1 MKKKISVIV
10 PVYKVEQYLD
20 RCMRSLLAQTLTDI
34 EIILVDDGSPDRCPE
49 MCDAYALQDPRIR
62 VIHKKNG
69 GLGYARNSGLEI
81 AQGEYIAF
89 LDSDDYVAVDMYEKM
104 YAAAKEYDADV
115 VLAGI
120 NTVGGILFG
129 DKAEIKQTHCFRE
142 TELFVGAEG
151 RRKLLQGFIGAAP
164 EEKDDSRYDFA
175 VWKNIYR
182 GDMIRDHQ
190 VRFCSEREI
199 AAEDLMFQLSVI
211 PFVNRAVGIP
221 GAYSY
226 YCHNGASLSKSYRP
240 DRFERC
246 MHVVSKVEERMPT
259 EMTPADYRLN
269 LDRHIQAHARYVS
282 IQEIFHA
289 RECGMSAKDLRKRL
303 QAINRHPVL
312 AQTLRRYPWWKLPPM
327 QAMFAF
333 TMRFQLPSLACVMV
347 TLKEKLR

>member
-20 RCMRSLLAQTLTDI
+20 RCMRSLLAQTMPDI

-49 MCDAYALQDPRIR
+49 MCDAYAAQDTRIR

-81 AQGEYIAF
+81 AEGEYIAF
-89 LDSDDYVAVDMYEKM
+89 LDSDDYIAGDMYEKM

-129 DKAEIKQTHCFRE
+129 GKEEIKVTHCFRE
-142 TELFVGAEG
+142 TELFVGPEG

-182 GDMIRDHQ
+182 GDMIRNNRI
-190 VRFCSEREI
+190 RFCSEREI

-246 MHVVSKVEERMPT
+246 MHVVSKVMERMPP
-259 EMTPADYRLN
+259 EMTEEDYRLY

-282 IQEIFHA
+282 IQEVFHA
-289 RECGMSAKDLRKRL
+289 RECGMSRKELKERL
-303 QAINRHPVL
+303 QAINTHPVL
-312 AQTLRRYPWWKLPPM
+312 AESLRRYPWWKLPRM
-327 QAMFAF
+327 QAAFAF
-333 TMRFQLPSLACVMV
+333 TMRFQMPALACWLV
-347 TLKEKLR
+347 TLKEKL

>member
-1 MKKKISVIV
+1 MKKKVSVIV

-20 RCMRSLLAQTLTDI
+20 RCMRSLLAQTMPDI
-34 EIILVDDGSPDRCPE
+34 EIILVDDGSPDRSGQ
-49 MCDAYALQDPRIR
+49 MCDEYARQDPRIR
-62 VIHKKNG
+62 VIHKENG
-69 GLGYARNSGLEI
+69 GLGFARNSGLDI
-81 AQGEYIAF
+81 AEGEYIAF
-89 LDSDDYVAVDMYEKM
+89 LDSDDYIAADMYEKM
-104 YAAAKEYDADV
+104 YTAAKEYNADV

-129 DKAEIKQTHCFRE
+129 EEEIKQTHCFRE

-182 GDMIRDHQ
+182 GDMIRDNH
-190 VRFCSEREI
+190 VRFVSEREI
-199 AAEDLMFQLSVI
+199 AAEDLMFQLSVV

-226 YCHNGASLSKSYRP
+226 YCHNGASLSKSYRS
-240 DRFERC
+240 DRFARC
-246 MHVVSKVEERMPT
+246 MHVVSKVEERMPS
-259 EMTPADYRLN
+259 EMTEADYRIY

-289 RECGMSAKDLRKRL
+289 RECGMSAKDLNKRL
-303 QAINRHPVL
+303 QEINTHPVL
-312 AQTLRRYPWWKLPPM
+312 AQSLRRYPWWKLPRM
-327 QAMFAF
+327 QAVFAF
-333 TMRFQLPSLACVMV
+333 TMRFRLPALASLLV
-347 TLKEKLR
+347 TLKEKL

>member
-1 MKKKISVIV
+1 MNKKVSVIV

-20 RCMRSLLAQTLTDI
+20 RCVRSLLAQTLTDI

-49 MCDAYALQDPRIR
+49 MCDAYAELDSRIR

-81 AQGEYIAF
+81 AEGEYIAF
-89 LDSDDYVAVDMYEKM
+89 LDSDDYIAGDMCEKM
-104 YAAAKEYDADV
+104 YAAAKEHDADV

-164 EEKDDSRYDFA
+164 EEKDDSRYDFS
-175 VWKNIYR
+175 VCKNIYR
-182 GDMIRDHQ
+182 GDMIRKNQ
-190 VRFCSEREI
+190 VRFCSEREV

-221 GAYSY
+221 GAYLY
-226 YCHNGASLSKSYRP
+226 YCHNGASLSKSYRA

-246 MHVVSKVEERMPT
+246 MHVVSKVIERMSA
-259 EMTPADYRLN
+259 EMTEADYQLY
-269 LDRHIQAHARYVS
+269 LDRHIQAHARYAS

-289 RECGMSAKDLRKRL
+289 RECGMSGKDLKKRL
-303 QAINRHPVL
+303 QLINTHPVL
-312 AQTLRRYPWWKLPPM
+312 VETLGRYPWWKLPPM
-327 QAMFAF
+327 QAIFAF
-333 TMRFQLPSLACVMV
+333 AMLFQLPALACMLV